1 MLPASIRHPK
11 NLRLII
17 MAAVLIAICAVAIVF
32 IRYRQAAIDP
42 EEFIATA
49 PFKAD
54 LSIGAV
60 HQIAT
65 RDGKKEWRLD
75 ADSAH
80 YLNSENRVILNDLAM
95 TFFMENQREVLLTA
109 RQGIL
114 RTDTKDIVVDGSVV
128 LTSDDSRLTTEKLSY
143 AHENRLISTDSPV
156 NITGNAYKLSAESML
171 LDLDRDKVEFVGN
184 VKGHFS
190 EDFSL

>member
-1 MLPASIRHPK
+1 M
-11 NLRLII
+11 II
-17 MAAVLIAICAVAIVF
+17 MAVVLIAVCAVAIVF
-32 IRYRQAAIDP
+32 IRYRRAAINP

-80 YLNSENRVILNDLAM
+80 YLNSENRVILNDLSM
-95 TFFMENQREVLLTA
+95 TFFMENQREVILTA
-109 RQGIL
+109 RQGVL
-114 RTDTKDIVVDGSVV
+114 RTDTKDVVVDGSVV

-143 AHENRLISTDSPV
+143 AHKKRLISTDSPV
-156 NITGNAYKLSAESML
+156 NITGNSYKLSAEGML
-171 LDLDRDKVEFVGN
+171 MDLNRDRVEFVGN

-190 EDFSL
+190 DDLSL